1 MSKYAAIMYYSCNHG
16 KNFHEFKD
24 AKFCPSCGETTLLCP
39 HKVVEEKLIS
49 LPHNCTHIKIKRPV
63 IHILKD
69 DNAEMSLPGTPD
81 NLRAAS
87 AGTITPSYGE
97 EYVVKTQQ
105 HLTTSYKR
113 LWEDLAARTSI
124 KRRISRPLDKER
136 VLSIICQFYATLLW
150 QDDFA
155 MEDEQIVSVLDT
167 LNAYFQDRYIIP
179 DVAYLAMH
187 DFLSGVVQYAKE
199 DRSVQLFAQAMCG
212 SLDPVVIR
220 YVLLMNNIINLVN
233 WGSVSDVSVLTQIV
247 YPFMNEED
255 LEQFTMGYTSFSENK
270 ISKELVSEYLLYI
283 ILKYRE
289 PCFQD
294 CEVKLLQ
301 HPGNRPGFMTDIEF
315 TEAIDNICPL
325 ASERLR
331 RRLFAE
337 SLEHMQ
343 DADDCVNIMRLSQIT
358 GYLKL
363 VQISPVVKD
372 HIAEKVEEAR
382 GKTEDQNDAKEAVG
396 NIKKQ
401 LLNGRCQEQ
410 GSNLWKEDSYY
421 GVCTCCCCT
430 ELKTIDSKAD

>member
-1 MSKYAAIMYYSCNHG
+1 M
-16 KNFHEFKD
+16 
-24 AKFCPSCGETTLLCP
+24 
-39 HKVVEEKLIS
+39 
-49 LPHNCTHIKIKRPV
+49 
-63 IHILKD
+63 
-69 DNAEMSLPGTPD
+69 
-81 NLRAAS
+81 
-87 AGTITPSYGE
+87 
-97 EYVVKTQQ
+97 
-105 HLTTSYKR
+105 
-113 LWEDLAARTSI
+113 
-124 KRRISRPLDKER
+124 
-136 VLSIICQFYATLLW
+136 
-150 QDDFA
+150 
-155 MEDEQIVSVLDT
+155 SVLDT

-220 YVLLMNNIINLVN
+220 YVLLMNDIINLVN

-401 LLNGRCQEQ
+401 LLM
-410 GSNLWKEDSYY
+410 EDA
-421 GVCTCCCCT
+421 
-430 ELKTIDSKAD
+430 KSKAAISGKKILTMEYVRAVAAQNSKRLTARQIKRVESYKY